1 MNNER
6 NLLRMMRR
14 SEIEIEIE
22 IEKRVIVEGAVM
34 TVTAEGAVWTVMVM
48 TVIVEKT
55 ASMGRRRSHSIQDRR
70 NCTFSNSSISN
81 SDIDTGTVLK
91 VFRFVCT

>member
-1 MNNER
+1 
-6 NLLRMMRR
+6 MMRR
-14 SEIEIEIE
+14 SEIE

-55 ASMGRRRSHSIQDRR
+55 AASA
-70 NCTFSNSSISN
+70 
-81 SDIDTGTVLK
+81 TVILIPEQ
-91 VFRFVCT
+91 F

>member
-22 IEKRVIVEGAVM
+22 KTVIVEGAVM

-55 ASMGRRRSHSIQDRR
+55 ASMGRRRRRRRGSHSRSEE
-70 NCTFSNSSISN
+70 SNIALLSLSSEGYF
-81 SDIDTGTVLK
+81 T
-91 VFRFVCT
+91 